1 MTSLTLARVETMLA
15 GAVGALVV
23 SGLVSSPQG
32 FAQSASSVKPKFEVA
47 SIRPA
52 AQPPGGRQCTGAST
66 TDAGHVERRC
76 VSLEGLLHRIIGIPE
91 YRLVAPDWI
100 QGGQQFDISAK
111 LPDGAT
117 QDQIP
122 EMFLSLLEDR
132 FGLAFHRE
140 SRERPILA
148 LVVAKGGLKVQ
159 PAAPESAQ
167 PAWVAAAA
175 KVPAA
180 SRKLFAPTR
189 NFNFSVQG
197 SDGEQMS
204 IIESPSM
211 GFVWRS
217 VRKSDRMIRYEAP
230 SITSEGLADLAVE
243 AASLELGE
251 EVQDMTGLKGRY
263 QVILEISSADLNAE
277 IMAQLGTFKN
287 SQDLQNARQD
297 AQLRVVQDGL
307 KKLGL
312 QLEPRKAPVEMLVI
326 DRLEKTPTEN

>member
-1 MTSLTLARVETMLA
+1 MLA
-15 GAVGALVV
+15 AAIGVLVV
-23 SGLVSSPQG
+23 SGLVSPLG
-32 FAQSASSVKPKFEVA
+32 FAQSASAVKPKFEVA

-52 AQPPGGRQCTGAST
+52 AQPPGGRRCTGVST

-76 VSLEGLLHRIIGIPE
+76 ISLVDLLHRTIGIPE
-91 YRLVAPDWI
+91 YKLVAPDWI
-100 QGGQQFDISAK
+100 SQSDQKFDISAK

-148 LVVAKGGLKVQ
+148 LVVAKGGLKVR

-180 SRKLFAPTR
+180 SRQFSALLRT
-189 NFNFSVQG
+189 FNFSVQG
-197 SDGEQMS
+197 SDGGQMS
-204 IIESPSM
+204 IIQTPSM

-217 VRKSDRMIRYEAP
+217 VRESDKMIRYEAP
-230 SITSEGLADLAVE
+230 SITSEGLADLAVVS
-243 AASLELGE
+243 ANLFGLGE
-251 EVQDMTGLKGRY
+251 EVRDMTGLKGRY
-263 QVILEISSADLNAE
+263 QADLEISSAELNAE
-277 IMAQLGTFKN
+277 IRAHPSDFNAQ
-287 SQDLQNARQD
+287 QDSEF
-297 AQLRVVQDGL
+297 RVVQDGL

-312 QLEPRKAPVEMLVI
+312 QLEPRKAPVELFVI